1 VTAKKSIW
9 NDIAKDIREIAVLLL
24 AFVPLYIQ
32 FESKS
37 TEPLNLIMQAELP
50 IFVIWL
56 ISVFWH
62 RRTS

>member
-1 VTAKKSIW
+1 MTAKKSIW